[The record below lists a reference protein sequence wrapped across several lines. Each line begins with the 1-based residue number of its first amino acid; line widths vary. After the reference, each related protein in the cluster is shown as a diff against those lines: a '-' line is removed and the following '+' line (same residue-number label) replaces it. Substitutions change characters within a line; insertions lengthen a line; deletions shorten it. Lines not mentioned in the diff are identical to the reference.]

1 MNYELNLDQCA
12 DLITAVPNNTMM
24 LQGHMGVGKT
34 SVAGLIHLKKPQ
46 HTVFYCDCTTKD
58 HSEHRTDGY
67 SYRVRHLL
75 DQRRTGLA
83 LERADHSYD

>member
-58 HSEHRTDGY
+58 LPSRT
-67 SYRVRHLL
+67 SYKWIQLQGTSL
-75 DQRRTGLA
+75 T
-83 LERADHSYD
+83 